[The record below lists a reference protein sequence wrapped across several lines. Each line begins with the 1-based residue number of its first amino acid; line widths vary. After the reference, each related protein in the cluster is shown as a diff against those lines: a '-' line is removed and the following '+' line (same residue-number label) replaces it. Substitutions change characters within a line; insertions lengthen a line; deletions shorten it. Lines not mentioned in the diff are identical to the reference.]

1 MILELKQIEYSFI
14 RKKLG
19 LKKADEQKYRCN
31 FYIDPHKD
39 QRPYH
44 KRFDLGGCTDGGKIE
59 AFINNKEICDIFK
72 CYFKNVSFGVYAYK
86 GQGYYYIYPK
96 YVKHIFEKN
105 DNKHPNYFNDFYNGT
120 ITYKHYYKQGINGI
134 GTTEIIRDIL
144 EHCYFI
150 ERIIN
155 NVRED
160 TRKDIQSIINNKLE
174 RLFL

>member
-1 MILELKQIEYSFI
+1 MILELEQIKHSFI

-19 LKKADEQKYRCN
+19 LKKADEHKYS
-31 FYIDPHKD
+31 FGYYIDPQKEE
-39 QRPYH
+39 RPYH
-44 KRFDLGGCTDGGKIE
+44 KRFNLSGLDDDDGTP

-86 GQGYYYIYPK
+86 GGGFYYIYPK
-96 YVKHIFEKN
+96 YVKHIFEEN
-105 DNKHPNYFNDFYNGT
+105 DNKHPNFFNDFYDGR
-120 ITYKHYYKQGINGI
+120 ITYKHYYKKGINGI

-150 ERIIN
+150 ERIIGI
-155 NVRED
+155 VRED